1 MGYQRLTTSEVEA
14 ATRHLPGGAA
24 RARLLE
30 EKDRLPGVP
39 LSRSRA
45 HV

>member
-1 MGYQRLTTSEVEA
+1 MGYQRLTTSVVKA

-30 EKDRLPGVP
+30 ERTDFLASHCPAPGH
-39 LSRSRA
+39 